1 MPGTTEMLNGN
12 GTFDPMAQY
21 ARLSERVENQGK
33 DIVDLRSNMNTG
45 FQSVNASLTTLSNE
59 LRSNSKT
66 QWPVIWAAAGV
77 CFTVL
82 ATGGAFF
89 YNSLSKGQ
97 DRLDAA
103 VIKNAEL
110 QQASVSKLADTTQQ
124 TFTLLAD
131 KVVTQKELEW
141 RTARGQEDR
150 ARMEANVADIRA
162 GLVPR
167 AEHEWV
173 WQNYTNKDQDLQR
186 QVDELKQAQGSVY
199 GARDVIL
206 DLRQRLDRVE
216 RERISGQP

>member
-1 MPGTTEMLNGN
+1 MANGN
-12 GTFDPMAQY
+12 SDMPSGNGFDPMAQY

-45 FQSVNASLTTLSNE
+45 CQSVKASLTTLSNE

-77 CFTVL
+77 CIMVL

-103 VIKNAEL
+103 VVKNAEL

-150 ARMEANVADIRA
+150 ARMEANVADIRP
-162 GLVPR
+162 GLFLVPSMNGSGRTIRRRIRVCSAKSMNSSRRR
-167 AEHEWV
+167 ALFTAPAMSSWIF
-173 WQNYTNKDQDLQR
+173 WSAWTGWNARGLQ
-186 QVDELKQAQGSVY
+186 GN
-199 GARDVIL
+199 
-206 DLRQRLDRVE
+206 
-216 RERISGQP
+216 P

>member
-1 MPGTTEMLNGN
+1 MSNGN
-12 GTFDPMAQY
+12 GFDPMAQY

-97 DRLDAA
+97 DRLDTA
-103 VIKNAEL
+103 VVKQAEIA
-110 QQASVSKLADTTQQ
+110 QASITKLAETTQSSLSQ
-124 TFTLLAD
+124 ITSTMITRQEMD
-131 KVVTQKELEW
+131 W
-141 RTARGQEDR
+141 RQARGQEDR
-150 ARMEANVADIRA
+150 QRMEQTIKDIRD

-167 AEHEWV
+167 AEHERV
-173 WQNYTNKDQDLQR
+173 WMNYTSKDEDLQR
-186 QVDELKQAQGSVY
+186 QLDEMKQAQGSVY
-199 GARDVIL
+199 GQRDIIL
-206 DLRQRLDRVE
+206 DLRERLDRVE
-216 RERISGQP
+216 RQRLGQP

>member
-1 MPGTTEMLNGN
+1 MAAGNNDMSNGN
-12 GTFDPMAQY
+12 GFDPMAQY

-97 DRLDAA
+97 DRLDTA
-103 VIKNAEL
+103 VVKQAEIA
-110 QQASVSKLADTTQQ
+110 QASITKLAETTQSSLSQ
-124 TFTLLAD
+124 ITSTMITRQEMD
-131 KVVTQKELEW
+131 W
-141 RTARGQEDR
+141 RQARGQEDR
-150 ARMEANVADIRA
+150 QRMEQTIKDIRD

-167 AEHEWV
+167 AEHERV
-173 WQNYTNKDQDLQR
+173 WMNYTSKDEDLQR
-186 QVDELKQAQGSVY
+186 QLDEMKQAQGSVY
-199 GARDVIL
+199 GQRDIIL
-206 DLRQRLDRVE
+206 DLRERLDRVE
-216 RERISGQP
+216 RQRLGQP